1 MSHKTENWQEA
12 LQRVRV
18 GLAENTET
26 PVTEKTEDEIISEEI
41 DALIGLLEDDKKQ
54 DALKDIPSA
63 GDKFDA
69 TKLKDSSGKPLYDTG
84 IKEQQERLEG
94 MLTKLTEKNML
105 GRLAKSMELN
115 EDNKQKL
122 FDYFESGELEQ

>member
-26 PVTEKTEDEIISEEI
+26 PVTEKTKDEIISEEI
-41 DALIGLLEDDKKQ
+41 DALIGLLEDDKK
-54 DALKDIPSA
+54 DALKDVPSA

-69 TKLKDSSGKPLYDTG
+69 TKLKDADGKKLYDTG
-84 IKEQQERLEG
+84 IKENALEG

-115 EDNKQKL
+115 EENKQKL

>member
-12 LQRVRV
+12 LLRVRK
-18 GLAENTET
+18 GLIESNT
-26 PVTEKTEDEIISEEI
+26 PVEKTEDEIISEEI
-41 DALIGLLEDDKKQ
+41 DALINLLEKDEKK
-54 DALKDIPSA
+54 DALKDVPSA

-69 TKLKDSSGKPLYDTG
+69 TKLKDENGKKLYDTG
-84 IKEQQERLEG
+84 IKEDKKNRLEG
-94 MLTKLTEKNML
+94 MLSKLTEKNML

-115 EDNKQKL
+115 EENKQKL